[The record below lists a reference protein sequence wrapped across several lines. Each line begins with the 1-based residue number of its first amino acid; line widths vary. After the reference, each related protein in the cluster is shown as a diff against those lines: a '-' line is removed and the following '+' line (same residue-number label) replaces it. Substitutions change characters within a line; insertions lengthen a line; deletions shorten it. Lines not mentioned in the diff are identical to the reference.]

1 MKRALVF
8 LAITFGITYAYDFL
22 VVYPIAQGTAPY
34 ASEFLSPDLAYMVSV
49 ALTMLFPAL
58 GVVLTR
64 LVTREGFQMC
74 AWCTVLAIF
83 LSYVTIRTG
92 STFAAAIGHGAANGT
107 TNGVTLFSLS
117 GGNPFV
123 GPLCTGIV
131 GGLPLLAVAAAR
143 GARAP
148 PMAQRV
154 LPRWRILGARRN
166 QGKGERAMMGLLCV
180 GAGGALGAMGRYG
193 LGLIPLGS
201 ELPLMTLLINFLGS
215 VAIGAIVETSELAAG
230 ALSRE
235 AVLFL
240 KVGLCGGF
248 TTFSTFSLETLELI
262 EGGQYAIAG
271 AYALVSVVLCVAGVL
286 VGKVLAR
293 ALMPTG

>member
-1 MKRALVF
+1 
-8 LAITFGITYAYDFL
+8 
-22 VVYPIAQGTAPY
+22 
-34 ASEFLSPDLAYMVSV
+34 
-49 ALTMLFPAL
+49 
-58 GVVLTR
+58 
-64 LVTREGFQMC
+64 
-74 AWCTVLAIF
+74 
-83 LSYVTIRTG
+83 
-92 STFAAAIGHGAANGT
+92 
-107 TNGVTLFSLS
+107 
-117 GGNPFV
+117 
-123 GPLCTGIV
+123 
-131 GGLPLLAVAAAR
+131 
-143 GARAP
+143 
-148 PMAQRV
+148 
-154 LPRWRILGARRN
+154 
-166 QGKGERAMMGLLCV
+166 MMGLLCV

-271 AYALVSVVLCVAGVL
+271 AYALVSVVPVDSFHFHQVNN
-286 VGKVLAR
+286 
-293 ALMPTG
+293 TGEMFFSNYFVITGEKHAFFR

>member
-1 MKRALVF
+1 M
-8 LAITFGITYAYDFL
+8 T
-22 VVYPIAQGTAPY
+22 
-34 ASEFLSPDLAYMVSV
+34 E
-49 ALTMLFPAL
+49 
-58 GVVLTR
+58 
-64 LVTREGFQMC
+64 
-74 AWCTVLAIF
+74 
-83 LSYVTIRTG
+83 
-92 STFAAAIGHGAANGT
+92 
-107 TNGVTLFSLS
+107 
-117 GGNPFV
+117 
-123 GPLCTGIV
+123 
-131 GGLPLLAVAAAR
+131 
-143 GARAP
+143 
-148 PMAQRV
+148 
-154 LPRWRILGARRN
+154 
-166 QGKGERAMMGLLCV
+166 LLCV

-248 TTFSTFSLETLELI
+248 TTFSTFSLETLGLI

-286 VGKVLAR
+286 VGTVLAR